1 MSAAP
6 SLEKLFDTQAVWEAA
21 FAAYLEANGMGCYTS
36 RVNSNMP
43 DARVICTVTP
53 SGSVA
58 GHQATTTTSKTGQP
72 EQDMFSA
79 SIEFMVG
86 CERAVAPA
94 SPVSGFAT
102 IFDYNVARL
111 KVLMLRGSIN
121 GTVDGITALSLPYH
135 RIALLSFSAQTP
147 TTESGPNGEFDQTQ
161 LTWGVTYQILAD
173 AWPTPVTP

>member
-1 MSAAP
+1 MPAAP

-43 DARVICTVTP
+43 DARVVCTFSP
-53 SGSVA
+53 SSSVA

-72 EQDMFSA
+72 EQDMFTG

-94 SPVSGFAT
+94 SPIEGFVS
-102 IFDYNVARL
+102 IFDYNVAPHQ
-111 KVLMLRGSIN
+111 GSNAARIDQRN
-121 GTVDGITALSLPYH
+121 G
-135 RIALLSFSAQTP
+135 
-147 TTESGPNGEFDQTQ
+147 
-161 LTWGVTYQILAD
+161 
-173 AWPTPVTP
+173 